1 MKFTL
6 SGGGAISP
14 DVQVRG
20 FMFKVMQAGVD
31 GVRTTDISDKC
42 GG

>member
-20 FMFKVMQAGVD
+20 FMFKVMQAGLD
-31 GVRTTDISDKC
+31 GVTTSNI
-42 GG
+42 